1 MSQNSSYYIFNMKD
15 LKYHRARKELVE
27 LLVEKGIT
35 DQRVLAAIG
44 KIPRHRFIPDSAL
57 HRYAY
62 QNKAFPIG
70 AEQTI
75 SHPYTVA
82 FQSQILAVKPG
93 EKVLEIGTGSGYQAA
108 VLAELGA
115 KLYSIERQKS
125 LYHKTTP
132 FLKSLGYTKISLYY
146 GDGFLGKPIYAPFD
160 KIIITA
166 AAPVVPKAL
175 LDQLKVGGCLVIPLN
190 NNEGNQDM
198 LRITK
203 VLDQETG
210 NERFTQEN
218 FEQFSFVPML
228 KGRNE

>member
-1 MSQNSSYYIFNMKD
+1 MRD

-27 LLVEKGIT
+27 LLSEKGIT
-35 DQRVLAAIG
+35 DKRVLRAIG
-44 KIPRHRFIPDSAL
+44 KIPRHRFIPDTAL
-57 HRYAY
+57 HKYAY
-62 QNKAFPIG
+62 ENKAFPIG

-108 VLAELGA
+108 VLSELGA

-125 LYHKTTP
+125 LYLKTTP
-132 FLKSLGYTKISLYY
+132 FLKSLGYEDISLYY

-166 AAPVVPKAL
+166 AAPEIPKAL
-175 LDQLKVGGCLVIPLN
+175 LKQLKVGGFLVIPLN

-203 VLDQETG
+203 ILDKDTDKQHFITET
-210 NERFTQEN
+210 
-218 FEQFSFVPML
+218 FEKFAFVPML
-228 KGRNE
+228 KGKNE